1 MEEKFLLHVRSTC
14 LHKESFTSLYY
25 TVGIAEEC
33 AEFYQEMRKA
43 EVDQK
48 LAIVEVGGSLS
59 VLENI
64 FRTYRWVKICRTGKK
79 CSECHYMH

>member
-1 MEEKFLLHVRSTC
+1 MTQDTMEERFLLHVRSTC

-33 AEFYQEMRKA
+33 AEFYQEMMKA

-48 LAIVEVGGSLS
+48 RAIVEVGGSSGEKNVIWFL
-59 VLENI
+59 I
-64 FRTYRWVKICRTGKK
+64 
-79 CSECHYMH
+79 